1 MVDPKGR
8 SGLRTKPNL
17 QNIFAKEMAVLE
29 SGRAE
34 IENNPNQDPELLV
47 KYKELLDNYEKLLKL
62 SKKIFT
68 ISDIQGKVL
77 KQRET
82 EIEKV
87 SYHDSLTNL
96 YNRAYVDLMVC
107 QLMEPVNYP
116 VSLIMA
122 DINGLKL
129 INDVF
134 GHEKGDQ
141 LIILA
146 AKVIKSCCRQRDLVA
161 RWGGDEFLILLP
173 NTSKVQCDKIV
184 ERIKLACAGENLG
197 PIEISLSMGTSILDS
212 PEKSYADGFSEAEMR
227 MYKKKLKESQDIRKK
242 IITDL
247 ENKLEASASAPGHIQ
262 RVRQLAIEL
271 AHRVAIDPH
280 STDMRHLLRLI
291 SLHDT
296 GNLVLPAVQ
305 PNPLDPLNDAERTLL
320 GNHNEIGY
328 RTAVAI
334 GETQVA
340 EAILALT
347 EYWDGT
353 GSPNGLQ
360 GQEIPLISRLLAIV
374 DNFDMLTHNP
384 EAPLSSEEAKQKI
397 AAQSGH
403 QFDPD
408 LVQLFLTLEL

>member
-8 SGLRTKPNL
+8 NSLRTKANL

-29 SGRAE
+29 SGRTE
-34 IENNPNQDPELLV
+34 IKNSLHQGNELLV
-47 KYKELLDNYEKLLKL
+47 KYKDLLDNYEKLLKV

-82 EIEKV
+82 EIEKI

-96 YNRAYVDLMVC
+96 YNRAYVDHMVG
-107 QLMEPVNYP
+107 QLMEPLNYP
-116 VSLIMA
+116 VSLIMG

-146 AKVIKSCCRQRDLVA
+146 AQVLQSCCRQKDLVA

-173 NTSKVQCDKIV
+173 NTSKVQCEKVV
-184 ERIKLACAGENLG
+184 ERIKLACAGKRLG
-197 PIEISLSMGTSILDS
+197 PIEISLSIGMTTLNS
-212 PEKSYADGFSEAEMR
+212 PERSYADAFSEAEKR
-227 MYKKKLKESQDIRKK
+227 MYKKKLQESQDIRKK
-242 IITDL
+242 IIKDL
-247 ENKLEASASAPGHIQ
+247 ENMLEASASAPGHMQ
-262 RVRQLAIEL
+262 RVRHLATQLANL
-271 AHRVAIDPH
+271 LAIDPK
-280 STDMRHLLRLI
+280 STDMRHLLLLI

-305 PNPLDPLNDAERTLL
+305 PDPLDLLRT
-320 GNHNEIGY
+320 HTEIGY
-328 RTAVAI
+328 RTAIAI

-347 EYWDGT
+347 ERWDGT

-360 GQEIPLISRLLAIV
+360 GQQIPLISRLLAIV
-374 DNFDMLTHNP
+374 DNFDLLTHDRQT
-384 EAPLSSEEAKQKI
+384 PLSIEAARQKI

-408 LVQLFLTLEL
+408 LVELFLTLEL